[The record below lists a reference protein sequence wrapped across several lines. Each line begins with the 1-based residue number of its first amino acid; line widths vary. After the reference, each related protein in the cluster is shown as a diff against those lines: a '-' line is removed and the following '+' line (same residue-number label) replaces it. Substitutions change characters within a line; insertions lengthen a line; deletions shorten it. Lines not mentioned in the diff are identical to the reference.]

1 MKRWLFLMSVLV
13 CLSGC
18 AHKVEMSQLGIVSGF
33 GIDKI
38 EDRYRLTAQVVNP
51 SSIAGNQHD
60 TLSIFSVSA
69 EGETLYDAYREL
81 NTLTSKVLYL
91 PHLSVIVLDEE
102 IAKDGINTVL
112 DFVLRN
118 AAIRP
123 NITVAIANNAPAA
136 DILHV
141 LIPSDQIPITQLDSL
156 SNMCVKCTGRQVN
169 YNLYQV
175 SERVNA
181 EGDNIVLNSVAII
194 GDGISQGEKIENIL
208 QVEPPTQ
215 LQIDSLAAFKS
226 DKLVGYLDSEE
237 AEYYNLLVGNSKR
250 YVLNTV
256 IDETY
261 KVAYEARDTKVEIK
275 PNLDEKKVKVECKV
289 SGILMENE
297 YPINLMEPKN
307 ISILQSYFEE
317 TLKKD
322 LMDFISK
329 TQQELQSDI
338 LGVGSKIHQK
348 DPKKW
353 AAVNGYWEEIY
364 PTLEFEVDVKIEIN
378 SVGDIANLKD

>member
-69 EGETLYDAYREL
+69 EGETLYDAYHEL
-81 NTLTSKVLYL
+81 NSLTNKVLYL
-91 PHLSVIVLDEE
+91 PHLSVIVIDEA

-118 AAIRP
+118 VMMRP
-123 NITVAIANNAPAA
+123 NITLTVANNASAQEVLH
-136 DILHV
+136 ILT
-141 LIPSDQIPITQLDSL
+141 PSDQIPITQLDSL
-156 SNMCVKCTGRQVN
+156 SNMCTDCTGRVVN
-169 YNLYQV
+169 YNFYQLNGMANTQG
-175 SERVNA
+175 S
-181 EGDNIVLNSVAII
+181 NIVLNSVAIV
-194 GDGISQGEKIENIL
+194 GKDVLQGEQIDNIL
-208 QVEPPTQ
+208 QVESPTQ
-215 LQIDSLAAFKS
+215 LKIDSLAAFKS
-226 DKLVGYLDSEE
+226 DQLVGYLTSEE
-237 AEYYNLLVGNSKR
+237 AQYYNLLVGNSKR

>member
-1 MKRWLFLMSVLV
+1 MKRWLIFITVFI

-18 AHKVEMSQLGIVSGF
+18 GNKVEMSQLGIVAGL
-33 GIDKI
+33 GIDQI
-38 EDRYRLTAQVVNP
+38 EGGYRLTVQVVNP
-51 SSIAGNQHD
+51 SYVAGKQPE
-60 TLSIFSVSA
+60 TLSVFSISS
-69 EGETLYDAYREL
+69 EGETLFDAYHEL
-81 NTLTSKVLYL
+81 NSLTNKVLYL
-91 PHLSVIVLDEE
+91 PHLSVIVIDEA

-123 NITVAIANNAPAA
+123 NITVAIASNAPAA

>member
-69 EGETLYDAYREL
+69 EGETLYDAYHEL
-81 NTLTSKVLYL
+81 NSLTNKVLYL
-91 PHLSVIVLDEE
+91 PHLSVIVIDEA

-118 AAIRP
+118 VMMRP
-123 NITVAIANNAPAA
+123 NITLTVANNASAQEVLH
-136 DILHV
+136 ILT
-141 LIPSDQIPITQLDSL
+141 PSDQIPITQLDSL
-156 SNMCVKCTGRQVN
+156 SNMCTDCTGRVVN
-169 YNLYQV
+169 YNFYQLNGMANTQG
-175 SERVNA
+175 S
-181 EGDNIVLNSVAII
+181 NIVLNSVAIV
-194 GDGISQGEKIENIL
+194 GKDVLQGEQIDNIL
-208 QVEPPTQ
+208 QIESPTQ
-215 LQIDSLAAFKS
+215 LKIDSLAAFKS
-226 DKLVGYLDSEE
+226 DQLVGYLTSEE
-237 AEYYNLLVGNSKR
+237 AQYYNLLVGNSKR

>member
-1 MKRWLFLMSVLV
+1 MKRWLIFITVFI

-18 AHKVEMSQLGIVSGF
+18 GNKVEMSQLGIVAGL
-33 GIDKI
+33 GIDQI
-38 EDRYRLTAQVVNP
+38 EGGYRLTVQVVNP
-51 SSIAGNQHD
+51 SYVAGKQPETLPVFSI
-60 TLSIFSVSA
+60 SS
-69 EGETLYDAYREL
+69 EGETLFDAYHEL
-81 NTLTSKVLYL
+81 NSLTNKVLYL
-91 PHLSVIVLDEE
+91 PHLSVIVIDEA

-289 SGILMENE
+289 EGILMENE
-297 YPINLMEPKN
+297 YPINLMKPDN
-307 ISILQSYFEE
+307 INTLQTYLEE
-317 TLKKD
+317 ALKQD
-322 LMDFISK
+322 LMNLISK
-329 TQQELQSDI
+329 TQHELQSDI

>member
-1 MKRWLFLMSVLV
+1 MKRWLIFITVFI

-18 AHKVEMSQLGIVSGF
+18 GNKVEMSQLGIVAGL
-33 GIDKI
+33 GIDQI
-38 EDRYRLTAQVVNP
+38 EGGYRLTVQVVNP
-51 SSIAGNQHD
+51 SYVAGKQPE
-60 TLSIFSVSA
+60 TLPVFLISS
-69 EGETLYDAYREL
+69 EGETLFDAYHEL
-81 NTLTSKVLYL
+81 NSLTNKVLYL
-91 PHLSVIVLDEE
+91 PHLSVIVIDEA

-208 QVEPPTQ
+208 QVEPSTQ

-237 AEYYNLLVGNSKR
+237 AQYYNLLVGNSKR

-297 YPINLMEPKN
+297 YPINLMKPDN
-307 ISILQSYFEE
+307 INTLQTYLEE
-317 TLKKD
+317 ALKQD
-322 LMDFISK
+322 LMNLISK
-329 TQQELQSDI
+329 TQHELQSDI

>member
-1 MKRWLFLMSVLV
+1 MKRWLIFITVFI

-18 AHKVEMSQLGIVSGF
+18 GNKVEMSQLGIVAGL
-33 GIDKI
+33 GIDQI
-38 EDRYRLTAQVVNP
+38 EGGYRLTVQVVNP
-51 SSIAGNQHD
+51 SYVAGKQPE
-60 TLSIFSVSA
+60 TLPVFLISS
-69 EGETLYDAYREL
+69 EGETLFDAYHEL
-81 NTLTSKVLYL
+81 NSLTNKVLYL
-91 PHLSVIVLDEE
+91 PHLSVIVIDEA

-118 AAIRP
+118 VMMRP
-123 NITVAIANNAPAA
+123 NITLTVANNASAQEVLH
-136 DILHV
+136 ILT
-141 LIPSDQIPITQLDSL
+141 PSDQIPITQLDSL
-156 SNMCVKCTGRQVN
+156 SNMCTDCTGRVVN
-169 YNLYQV
+169 YNFYQLNGMANTQG
-175 SERVNA
+175 S
-181 EGDNIVLNSVAII
+181 NIVLNSVAIV
-194 GDGISQGEKIENIL
+194 GKDVLQGEQIDNIL
-208 QVEPPTQ
+208 QVESPTQ
-215 LQIDSLAAFKS
+215 LKIDSLAAFKS
-226 DKLVGYLDSEE
+226 DQLVGYLTSEE
-237 AEYYNLLVGNSKR
+237 AQYYNLLVGNSKR

>member
-1 MKRWLFLMSVLV
+1 M
-13 CLSGC
+13 
-18 AHKVEMSQLGIVSGF
+18 
-33 GIDKI
+33 
-38 EDRYRLTAQVVNP
+38 
-51 SSIAGNQHD
+51 
-60 TLSIFSVSA
+60 
-69 EGETLYDAYREL
+69 
-81 NTLTSKVLYL
+81 
-91 PHLSVIVLDEE
+91 
-102 IAKDGINTVL
+102 
-112 DFVLRN
+112 
-118 AAIRP
+118 
-123 NITVAIANNAPAA
+123 
-136 DILHV
+136 
-141 LIPSDQIPITQLDSL
+141 
-156 SNMCVKCTGRQVN
+156 
-169 YNLYQV
+169 
-175 SERVNA
+175 
-181 EGDNIVLNSVAII
+181 
-194 GDGISQGEKIENIL
+194 
-208 QVEPPTQ
+208 
-215 LQIDSLAAFKS
+215 AAFKS

>member
-1 MKRWLFLMSVLV
+1 MKRWLIFITVFI

-18 AHKVEMSQLGIVSGF
+18 GNKVEMSQLGIVAGL
-33 GIDKI
+33 GIDQI
-38 EDRYRLTAQVVNP
+38 EGGYRLTVQVVNP
-51 SSIAGNQHD
+51 SYVAGKQPE
-60 TLSIFSVSA
+60 TLPVFLISS
-69 EGETLYDAYREL
+69 EGETLFDAYHEL
-81 NTLTSKVLYL
+81 NSLTNKVLYL
-91 PHLSVIVLDEE
+91 PHLSVIVIDEA

-118 AAIRP
+118 VMMRP
-123 NITVAIANNAPAA
+123 NITLTVANNASAQEVLH
-136 DILHV
+136 ILT
-141 LIPSDQIPITQLDSL
+141 PSDQIPITQLDSL

-175 SERVNA
+175 SERVNT

-208 QVEPPTQ
+208 QVEPSTQ

-237 AEYYNLLVGNSKR
+237 AQYYNLLVGNSKR